1 MPRRFAPSVPAPITA
16 GLFLKCQIKSRL
28 EQMTKGAALLEVA
41 SPREPQADVASAAG
55 LRLHLRKGSLM
66 V

>member
-1 MPRRFAPSVPAPITA
+1 
-16 GLFLKCQIKSRL
+16 
-28 EQMTKGAALLEVA
+28 MTKGAALLEVA